1 MTRRRQP
8 PPTKAQQEA
17 LARYLEVMAQA
28 NSKPIKQESEP
39 CQKST

>member
-1 MTRRRQP
+1 MSKRRQP

-28 NSKPIKQESEP
+28 SSKPIKQDKEP